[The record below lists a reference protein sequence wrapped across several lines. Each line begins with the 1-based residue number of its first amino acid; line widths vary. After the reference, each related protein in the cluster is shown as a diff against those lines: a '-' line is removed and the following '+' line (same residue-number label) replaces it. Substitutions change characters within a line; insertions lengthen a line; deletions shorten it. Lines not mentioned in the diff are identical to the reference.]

1 LFAVLQIVCV
11 VKEWILTLAKT
22 KRPLEIII
30 ENQQAE
36 KQHIKTNKNK

>member
-1 LFAVLQIVCV
+1 LCFNR
-11 VKEWILTLAKT
+11 WILSLAKT
-22 KRPLEIII
+22 KRPLDVII